1 MHRCTLRP
9 CAWRISRQLQI
20 SRCHV
25 RLLSS
30 LSATR
35 TSSRNEQEV
44 GNKRVGSKRL
54 GRYNGQDMQR
64 EQKLQDLV
72 FLDDLVATLE
82 AHRDYNRASVIHKV
96 QGTVDEA
103 ALPFK
108 RPLVDSASSESAET
122 THERGEDEIDTNNRS
137 LTNAREALVRRI
149 LADIPLVRELAA
161 DRALVRRVMATPEE
175 RRHRPQPRK
184 WPAESVQDVDEGTK
198 MRNTGFVRSVDPLE
212 YTAAVI
218 PITPSWKWTG
228 AVPRRMTTPWAPY
241 VEESTGDNY
250 ERSIT
255 VKSRW

>member
-1 MHRCTLRP
+1 
-9 CAWRISRQLQI
+9 
-20 SRCHV
+20 
-25 RLLSS
+25 
-30 LSATR
+30 
-35 TSSRNEQEV
+35 
-44 GNKRVGSKRL
+44 
-54 GRYNGQDMQR
+54 MQR